1 MEAPSLAIAPTDAE
15 LLQAQADLWRHSLYY
30 LTSMAFKCAVELHI
44 PTAIH
49 NLGGSTTLPD
59 LVTALSLPK
68 TKLPF
73 LGRLMRL
80 LVTSG
85 IFASDSR
92 NGDGAEA
99 IYRLNPLSWLLVEG
113 VESEDHTCQKYYVL
127 ATCSQHYVEASL
139 SLAEWFRKDLPEP
152 VPSPFEY
159 LHGVPLVHE
168 STKLLDEELDR
179 IVEEG
184 VAAHDNLAIG
194 TIIRECSDVF
204 SGLHSLTYC
213 CGRQGNASAKAIMR
227 AFPDIKC
234 IVLNLPRVVETSTP
248 VAVPADDAVTN
259 VTGDLFHTIPPA
271 QAVMLKLVLHFWSDD
286 DCVKILEQCRKAIP
300 SREEGGKVIIIEIL
314 LGPYMDPVMYEA
326 QLLKDM
332 LMMVNTKGRQR
343 SEDDWREIFTKA
355 GFSGYKIA
363 KKIGARGIIEVYP

>member
-1 MEAPSLAIAPTDAE
+1 
-15 LLQAQADLWRHSLYY
+15 
-30 LTSMAFKCAVELHI
+30 MALKCAVELHI

-49 NLGGSTTLPD
+49 DLGGATTLPD

-85 IFASDSR
+85 IFASDGSN

-99 IYRLNPLSWLLVEG
+99 VYRLNPVSWLLVEG
-113 VESEDHTCQKYYVL
+113 VESEDHTYQKYYVL
-127 ATCSQHYVEASL
+127 GTCSRHYVDASL
-139 SLAEWFRKDLPEP
+139 SLAEWFKKDLPEP
-152 VPSPFEY
+152 VPSPFED

-213 CGRQGNASAKAIMR
+213 CGRQANVGAAAIMK

-234 IVLNLPRVVETSTP
+234 TVLNLPRVVESTTTP
-248 VAVPADDAVTN
+248 AAPADGACSN

-271 QAVMLKLVLHFWSDD
+271 QAVMLKVWI
-286 DCVKILEQCRKAIP
+286 K
-300 SREEGGKVIIIEIL
+300 L
-314 LGPYMDPVMYEA
+314 LC
-326 QLLKDM
+326 
-332 LMMVNTKGRQR
+332 
-343 SEDDWREIFTKA
+343 
-355 GFSGYKIA
+355 
-363 KKIGARGIIEVYP
+363 KKHK

>member
-1 MEAPSLAIAPTDAE
+1 MAAPSQAIAPTDAE
-15 LLQAQADLWRHSLYY
+15 LLKAQADLWRHSLYY
-30 LTSMAFKCAVELHI
+30 LTSMALKCAVELHI

-49 NLGGSTTLPD
+49 NLGGSATLPD

-85 IFASDSR
+85 VFASDGS
-92 NGDGAEA
+92 NGDGAEGV
-99 IYRLNPLSWLLVEG
+99 YRLNPLSWLLVEG
-113 VESEDHTCQKYYVL
+113 VESEDHTYQKYYVL
-127 ATCSQHYVEASL
+127 ATCSRHYVEASL
-139 SLAEWFRKDLPEP
+139 SLADWFRKDLPEP
-152 VPSPFEY
+152 MPSPFED
-159 LHGVPLVHE
+159 LHGVPLAHE

-179 IVEEG
+179 IVEEA

-213 CGRQGNASAKAIMR
+213 CGRQGNASAKAIMK

-234 IVLNLPRVVETSTP
+234 TVLNLPRIVETSTP
-248 VAVPADDAVTN
+248 VAVPADDAVSS

-300 SREEGGKVIIIEIL
+300 SRKEGGKVIIVEII
-314 LGPYMDPVMYEA
+314 LGPDMGPVMYEA

-332 LMMVNTKGRQR
+332 LFMVNTKGKQR
-343 SEDDWREIFTKA
+343 TEDDWREIFTKA
-355 GFSGYKIA
+355 GFSDYKIA
-363 KKIGARGIIEVYP
+363 KKIGVRGIIEVYP

>member
-1 MEAPSLAIAPTDAE
+1 MTAPSQAIAPTDAE
-15 LLQAQADLWRHSLYY
+15 LLKAQADLWRHSLYY
-30 LTSMAFKCAVELHI
+30 LTSMALKCAVELHI

-73 LGRLMRL
+73 LGRVMRL

-85 IFASDSR
+85 VFASDGS

-99 IYRLNPLSWLLVEG
+99 VYRLNPLSWLLVDG
-113 VESEDHTCQKYYVL
+113 VESENHTYQKYYVL
-127 ATCSQHYVEASL
+127 ATCSRHYVEASL
-139 SLAEWFRKDLPEP
+139 SLADWFRKDLPEP
-152 VPSPFEY
+152 VPSPFED
-159 LHGVPLVHE
+159 LHGVPLVHD

-213 CGRQGNASAKAIMR
+213 CGRQGNASAKAIMK

-234 IVLNLPRVVETSTP
+234 TVLNLPRVVETSTP
-248 VAVPADDAVTN
+248 VAIPA
-259 VTGDLFHTIPPA
+259 A

-300 SREEGGKVIIIEIL
+300 SREEGGKVIIIDIL
-314 LGPYMDPVMYEA
+314 LGSYMDPVMYEA

-332 LMMVNTKGRQR
+332 LMLVNTKGRQR

-355 GFSGYKIA
+355 GFSDYKIA
-363 KKIGARGIIEVYP
+363 KKIGARGIIEAYP

>member
-1 MEAPSLAIAPTDAE
+1 MAASSQAIAPTDAE

-30 LTSMAFKCAVELHI
+30 LTSMALKCAVELHI

-49 NLGGSTTLPD
+49 NLGGATTLPD

-73 LGRLMRL
+73 LGRIMRL

-85 IFASDSR
+85 IFASDGA
-92 NGDGAEA
+92 NGDGAAAEA
-99 IYRLNPLSWLLVEG
+99 VYRLNPLSWLLVEG
-113 VESEDHTCQKYYVL
+113 VESEDHTYQKYFVL
-127 ATCSQHYVEASL
+127 ATVSQHYVDAGL
-139 SLAEWFRKDLPEP
+139 SLADWFRKDLPEP
-152 VPSPFEY
+152 LPSPFEC
-159 LHGVPLVHE
+159 LHGVPLAHE

-184 VAAHDNLAIG
+184 VAAHDNLAIA
-194 TIIRECSDVF
+194 TIIRECSDIF

-213 CGRQGNASAKAIMR
+213 CGRQGNISATAIIK

-234 IVLNLPRVVETSTP
+234 TVLNLPRVIET
-248 VAVPADDAVTN
+248 APADDAVSS

-271 QAVMLKLVLHFWSDD
+271 QAVMLKLVLHFWSDE

-314 LGPYMDPVMYEA
+314 LGPYMGPIMYEA
-326 QLLKDM
+326 QLLMDM
-332 LMMVNTKGRQR
+332 LMMVNTRGRQR
-343 SEDDWREIFTKA
+343 TENDWRQIFTKA
-355 GFSGYKIA
+355 GFSDYKIV
-363 KKIGARGIIEVYP
+363 KKIGARGVIEVYP

>member
-1 MEAPSLAIAPTDAE
+1 MEAPSLAMAPTDAE

-92 NGDGAEA
+92 NGDGTEA

-127 ATCSQHYVEASL
+127 ATCSRHYVEASL
-139 SLAEWFRKDLPEP
+139 SLADWFRKDLPEP
-152 VPSPFEY
+152 VPSPFEH
-159 LHGVPLVHE
+159 LHGVPLAHE

-179 IVEEG
+179 MVEEG

-194 TIIRECSDVF
+194 TIIRECSGVF

-234 IVLNLPRVVETSTP
+234 TVLNLPRVVETSTP
-248 VAVPADDAVTN
+248 AAVPADDAVSN

-314 LGPYMDPVMYEA
+314 VGPYMGPVMYEA

-343 SEDDWREIFTKA
+343 SEDDWRDIFTKA
-355 GFSGYKIA
+355 GFSDYKIA
-363 KKIGARGIIEVYP
+363 KKIGARGVIEVYP

>member
-1 MEAPSLAIAPTDAE
+1 MAASSHAIAPTDAE

-30 LTSMAFKCAVELHI
+30 LTSMALKCAVELHI

-49 NLGGSTTLPD
+49 NLGGATTLPD

-73 LGRLMRL
+73 LGRIMRL

-85 IFASDSR
+85 IFASDGA
-92 NGDGAEA
+92 NGDGAAAEA
-99 IYRLNPLSWLLVEG
+99 VYRLNPLSWLLVEG
-113 VESEDHTCQKYYVL
+113 VESEDHTYQKYFVL
-127 ATCSQHYVEASL
+127 ATVSQHYVDAGL
-139 SLAEWFRKDLPEP
+139 SLADWFRKDLPEP
-152 VPSPFEY
+152 LPSPFEC
-159 LHGVPLVHE
+159 LHGVPLAHE

-194 TIIRECSDVF
+194 TIIRECSDIF

-213 CGRQGNASAKAIMR
+213 CGRQGNISATAIIK

-234 IVLNLPRVVETSTP
+234 TVLNLPRVIET
-248 VAVPADDAVTN
+248 APADDAVSS

-271 QAVMLKLVLHFWSDD
+271 QAVMLKV
-286 DCVKILEQCRKAIP
+286 
-300 SREEGGKVIIIEIL
+300 
-314 LGPYMDPVMYEA
+314 
-326 QLLKDM
+326 
-332 LMMVNTKGRQR
+332 
-343 SEDDWREIFTKA
+343 
-355 GFSGYKIA
+355 
-363 KKIGARGIIEVYP
+363 

>member
-68 TKLPF
+68 SKLPF

-92 NGDGAEA
+92 NGDGTEA

-127 ATCSQHYVEASL
+127 ATCSRHYVEASL
-139 SLAEWFRKDLPEP
+139 SLADWFRKDLPEP
-152 VPSPFEY
+152 VPSPFEH
-159 LHGVPLVHE
+159 LHGVPLAHE

-179 IVEEG
+179 MVEEG

-194 TIIRECSDVF
+194 TIIRECSGVF

-213 CGRQGNASAKAIMR
+213 CGRQGNASAKAIMS

-234 IVLNLPRVVETSTP
+234 TVLNLPRVVETSTP
-248 VAVPADDAVTN
+248 AAVPADDAVSN

-300 SREEGGKVIIIEIL
+300 SREEGGK
-314 LGPYMDPVMYEA
+314 
-326 QLLKDM
+326 DM

-355 GFSGYKIA
+355 GFSDYKIA
-363 KKIGARGIIEVYP
+363 KKIGARGVIEVYP

>member
-1 MEAPSLAIAPTDAE
+1 MAASSQAIAPTDAE
-15 LLQAQADLWRHSLYY
+15 LLKAQADLWRHSLYY
-30 LTSMAFKCAVELHI
+30 LTSMALKCAVELHI

-68 TKLPF
+68 IKLPF

-85 IFASDSR
+85 VFASDGS
-92 NGDGAEA
+92 NGDGKEA
-99 IYRLNPLSWLLVEG
+99 VYRLNPLSWLLVDG
-113 VESEDHTCQKYYVL
+113 VESEDHTYQKYYVL
-127 ATCSQHYVEASL
+127 ATCSRHYVEASL
-139 SLAEWFRKDLPEP
+139 SLADWFRKDLPEP
-152 VPSPFEY
+152 VPSPFED
-159 LHGVPLVHE
+159 LHGVPLAHE

-213 CGRQGNASAKAIMR
+213 CGRQGNAGAKAIMR

-234 IVLNLPRVVETSTP
+234 TVLNLPRVVETGTP
-248 VAVPADDAVTN
+248 VAVPADDAVSN

-271 QAVMLKLVLHFWSDD
+271 QAVLLKLVLHFWSDD

-314 LGPYMDPVMYEA
+314 LGSYMDPVMYEA

-355 GFSGYKIA
+355 GFSDYKIA
-363 KKIGARGIIEVYP
+363 KKIGARGIIEAYP

>member
-1 MEAPSLAIAPTDAE
+1 MAAPSLAIVPTDAE

-30 LTSMAFKCAVELHI
+30 LTSMALKCAVELHI

-49 NLGGSTTLPD
+49 DLGGATTLPD
-59 LVTALSLPK
+59 LVTVLSLPK

-73 LGRLMRL
+73 LGRMMRL

-85 IFASDSR
+85 IFASDGS

-99 IYRLNPLSWLLVEG
+99 MYRLNPLSWLLVEG
-113 VESEDHTCQKYYVL
+113 VESEDHTYQKYFVL
-127 ATCSQHYVEASL
+127 GTISRHYVEAGL
-139 SLAEWFRKDLPEP
+139 SLADWFRKDDLPEP
-152 VPSPFEY
+152 LPSPFEY

-184 VAAHDNLAIG
+184 VAAHDNLKIG

-213 CGRQGNASAKAIMR
+213 CGRQGNVSAAAIIK

-234 IVLNLPRVVETSTP
+234 TVLNLPRVVESTMTP
-248 VAVPADDAVTN
+248 AAPADDAVSN

-271 QAVMLKLVLHFWSDD
+271 QAVMLKV
-286 DCVKILEQCRKAIP
+286 
-300 SREEGGKVIIIEIL
+300 
-314 LGPYMDPVMYEA
+314 
-326 QLLKDM
+326 
-332 LMMVNTKGRQR
+332 
-343 SEDDWREIFTKA
+343 
-355 GFSGYKIA
+355 
-363 KKIGARGIIEVYP
+363 

>member
-1 MEAPSLAIAPTDAE
+1 MAASSQAIAPTDAE
-15 LLQAQADLWRHSLYY
+15 LLKAQADLWRHSLYY
-30 LTSMAFKCAVELHI
+30 LTSMALKCAVELHI

-85 IFASDSR
+85 VFASDGSS
-92 NGDGAEA
+92 GDGAEVV
-99 IYRLNPLSWLLVEG
+99 YRLNPLSWLLVDG
-113 VESEDHTCQKYYVL
+113 VESEDHTYQKYYVL
-127 ATCSQHYVEASL
+127 ATCSRHYVEASL
-139 SLAEWFRKDLPEP
+139 SLADWFRKDLPEP
-152 VPSPFEY
+152 APSPFED
-159 LHGVPLVHE
+159 LHGVPLAHE

-179 IVEEG
+179 IVEEA

-194 TIIRECSDVF
+194 TIIRECSDIF

-227 AFPDIKC
+227 AFPAIKC
-234 IVLNLPRVVETSTP
+234 TVLNLPRVVETSTP

-286 DCVKILEQCRKAIP
+286 DCVKILDQCRKAIP
-300 SREEGGKVIIIEIL
+300 SKEEGGKVIIVEIV
-314 LGPYMDPVMYEA
+314 LGSHMDPVMYEA

-343 SEDDWREIFTKA
+343 TEDDWREIFTKA
-355 GFSGYKIA
+355 GFSDYKIA
-363 KKIGARGIIEVYP
+363 KKLGVRGIIEVYP